1 MSPLI
6 KRLLKFI
13 VMAVLAMSAASVDAR
28 QAEPAKSQ
36 IDRHPLETRALV
48 DPEGVLKQLP
58 SLIKKAEASKNY
70 KELGLLYLA
79 QANAC
84 RVIADWPCQS
94 LAGTKARKAATSA
107 GLPELQVRGLI
118 ADARARIALQD
129 FKLSEDL
136 LGEAER
142 LLKLHPF
149 PELSADVFL
158 AYSSLSNTLG
168 ENSQAVVYAER
179 GLKELADLPSLA
191 IRVRLMRNQAR
202 GLAHMG
208 ENNKAE
214 SILKQ
219 AIALSEE
226 MKDPKLNAELYLEV
240 ARSARSSGDEDTQR
254 ENGRA
259 ILALA
264 DQLSNSQLKGLGH
277 EVLGLVD
284 IDKKQDE
291 LAETE
296 LRLAV
301 KSFNEL
307 GQFQDERRVLR
318 VLVKSMLGHNRPQAE
333 MDQLTA
339 RLIEL
344 EALLG
349 ETDRKLAADDFG
361 NRLKYAQQ
369 NFELKELETTNA
381 LIAEREASA
390 NAQRRFI
397 SVAAIFMLLFLVAM
411 IIFSIN
417 QRRASAQLKL
427 LVAQVQESELRY
439 RASENRMRAI
449 TDNTPALIAHL
460 DKNQRYLF
468 ANGYFTRIF
477 GIDPKDLIGRTMR
490 EVRGEKVYADIEPH
504 VHKVLEGNTDN
515 FEGSSMVGERQ
526 FHYQSY
532 YVPDLD
538 SNGAVNG
545 FYSLTFDITPQ
556 KDAEARL
563 DKLARIDSL
572 TGVANR
578 RHFEERLSAML
589 AHSKRHHEAI
599 ALLYLDIDDFKAI
612 NDQYGHAIGDQVIK
626 IFVERLSACVR
637 QDDLVARLGGD
648 EFVILIQSPERDSG
662 ETIAKKLLAAMQEPM
677 RIEEQLLE
685 VSASIGVA
693 YCATIPTSE
702 ALLHLADQALYAAK
716 AAGRNTYRTLN
727 GE

>member
-6 KRLLKFI
+6 KRLLQLI
-13 VMAVLAMSAASVDAR
+13 LMAMLAMNAASLDAR
-28 QAEPAKSQ
+28 QVDPAQSR
-36 IDRHPLETRALV
+36 ITRHPLETRALV
-48 DPEGVLKQLP
+48 DPEGVLKELP
-58 SLIKKAEASKNY
+58 GLIKHAETSKNY

-79 QANAC
+79 QSNAC

-94 LAGTKARKAATSA
+94 LAGANARKAATLA
-107 GLPELQVRGLI
+107 GLPELQIRGLI

-129 FKLSEDL
+129 FKLGEDL

-142 LLKLHPF
+142 ILKLHPF
-149 PELSADVFL
+149 PELAADVFL

-168 ENSQAVVYAER
+168 KNSLAVEYAEH
-179 GLKELADLPSLA
+179 GLKELSNLPSLP

-202 GLAHMG
+202 GLAQMG
-208 ENNKAE
+208 ESIKAE

-219 AIALSEE
+219 AIGFVEK
-226 MKDPKLNAELYLEV
+226 MKDPKLSAELYLEV
-240 ARSARSSGDEDTQR
+240 ARSARLNGNVLTQQ
-254 ENGRA
+254 ENGQK

-277 EVLGLVD
+277 EVLGLAE
-284 IDKKQDE
+284 IDKKQSA
-291 LAETE
+291 LAEIE
-296 LRLAV
+296 LQLAI

-307 GQFQDERRVLR
+307 GQYQDERRVLR
-318 VLVKSMLGHNRPQAE
+318 VLVKSMLGRNRPQAE
-333 MDQLTA
+333 MDRLTS
-339 RLIEL
+339 RLIQL

-361 NRLKYAQQ
+361 TRLKYAQQ
-369 NFELKELETTNA
+369 NFDLKELETTNT

-390 NAQRRFI
+390 NSERRFITIVAILSILLFIAMVILSITQRRF
-397 SVAAIFMLLFLVAM
+397 STRLKQAIT
-411 IIFSIN
+411 
-417 QRRASAQLKL
+417 QLK
-427 LVAQVQESELRY
+427 E
-439 RASENRMRAI
+439 SENRMRAI
-449 TDNTPALIAHL
+449 TDNTPALIAQL
-460 DKNQRYLF
+460 DNNQRYLF
-468 ANGYFTRIF
+468 ANGYFKRIF

-490 EVRGEKVYADIEPH
+490 EIRGEKVYADIEPH
-504 VHKVLEGNTDN
+504 VQNVLRGKADS
-515 FEGSSMVGERQ
+515 FEGSSMVGEQQ
-526 FHYQSY
+526 FHYQSN

-538 SNGAVNG
+538 SNGRVNG
-545 FYSLTFDITPQ
+545 FYALTFDITAQ
-556 KDAEARL
+556 KNAEEKL

-599 ALLYLDIDDFKAI
+599 ALLYLDIDHFKSI
-612 NDQYGHAIGDQVIK
+612 NDQYGHAIGDLVIK

-677 RIEEQLLE
+677 HIEGQLLQ

-693 YCATIPTSE
+693 YSATTPTSE
-702 ALLHLADQALYAAK
+702 ALLQLADQALYAAK
-716 AAGRNTYRTLN
+716 DAGRNTYKAQET
-727 GE
+727 